1 MEIEEDDSIFEVL
14 ANTVKL
20 NIGGYKYE
28 ALKETLT
35 KNESFF
41 SLMINSPISSKTDS
55 DGYIYIEQDGE
66 VFKYILEY
74 LKTGEITFYNHEEK
88 LNFIKKISKEN
99 EFYQIPDIE
108 DYVYALNG
116 KSVKDDDCKTF
127 NQWLENYFPEWKYIR
142 EQENKYRKTGNLD
155 DIDVVD
161 VYQNRREFIKEN
173 IFDNIGGEYYVDYN
187 RKECCNYITNKYSI
201 NKSFINIEPTL
212 DKFKMN
218 FNALTMDL
226 FEDFNWEGVVVAGG
240 AVFQCL
246 NIFSGVNKFTNE
258 YALKE
263 FYNEISYNLNHIYQ
277 NRQYWNNEDVDK
289 YKFYEKTTNETR
301 NNKDINGDIDVFIIA
316 DTDEEATE
324 IVKRS
329 IRKLNQN
336 YYKQIT
342 MGQYINSNEE
352 HLAPL
357 IVTNRNTTSFVAA
370 HPFRNIQFITSRRY
384 NNPVQVISGFDI
396 DSCTFYYDGSDVYTI
411 PRGVRSMKYSIN
423 LIDPERQSFSYH
435 HRLMKYARR
444 GMLIIVPG
452 LKYSKL
458 DYRISS
464 LEYSETEGLSRLI
477 WLTTKYGKYNKT
489 FITRSIIQDFQVF
502 MGEIMKNTT
511 DRISRITE
519 SMLNNRFINHYD
531 GYRGIFR
538 NKMSII
544 NQVIDYES
552 SENKNICDYSSDYC
566 EYNQGTYLHHVKY
579 KYWKQLSSWKSAN
592 YGLFRESRDHEEK
605 SWNEVEIPLD
615 IPRVCSTTFLET
627 TEGHRT
633 ENSSVYTLNIFEHF
647 KFNWESINPGTQII
661 DGRFN
666 PEDVDYYKQ
675 AFEYDKWV
683 QEKMTLVTVSDSTHT
698 TNNS

>member
-1 MEIEEDDSIFEVL
+1 MESKEEESMFEIL

-35 KNESFF
+35 KHESFF

-55 DGYIYIEQDGE
+55 DGYIYIEQDGQ
-66 VFKYILEY
+66 VFNYILEY
-74 LKTGEITFYNHEEK
+74 LKTGEIIFKTNEER
-88 LNFIKKISKEN
+88 LNFVKKISKEN

-116 KSVKDDDCKTF
+116 KSVKEKECKTF

-142 EQENKYRKTGNLD
+142 EQENQYRKTGNLD

-173 IFDNIGGEYYVDYN
+173 IFDKIGGDYYVDYN
-187 RKECCNYITNKYSI
+187 REDCCKYISND
-201 NKSFINIEPTL
+201 NFINIEPTL

-226 FEDFNWEGVVVAGG
+226 FEDFNWEGLVVAGG
-240 AVFQCL
+240 AIFQCL
-246 NIFSGVNKFTNE
+246 NTFNEANKFTNQ
-258 YALKE
+258 YSLKE
-263 FYNEISYNLNHIYQ
+263 YYHQISFSLKQYYQ
-277 NRQYWNNEDVDK
+277 YRKYWKDEDADK
-289 YKFYEKTTNETR
+289 YNFYEKVTHETR
-301 NNKDINGDIDVFIIA
+301 KNKDIDGDIDIFIIA

-342 MGQYINSNEE
+342 MGQYINSNEQNI
-352 HLAPL
+352 APL

-384 NNPVQVISGFDI
+384 SNPVQIISGFDI
-396 DSCTFYYDGSDVYTI
+396 DSCTFYYDGENVYTI

-452 LKYSKL
+452 LKYNKL
-458 DYRISS
+458 DYRIST
-464 LEYSETEGLSRLI
+464 LEYKETEGLSRLI
-477 WLTTKYGKYNKT
+477 WLTTKYSKYNKT
-489 FITRSIIQDFQVF
+489 FITRNIIQDFQEL
-502 MGEIMKNTT
+502 MRGIMKNTT

-544 NQVIDYES
+544 NQIIDYES

-647 KFNWESINPGTQII
+647 KFNWDSINPGTQII

-666 PEDVDYYKQ
+666 PEDVEYYEQ

-683 QEKMTLVTVSDSTHT
+683 QEKRTLVTVSDSTHAT
-698 TNNS
+698 HNS

>member
-1 MEIEEDDSIFEVL
+1 MESKEDDSMFEVIV
-14 ANTVKL
+14 NTVKL

-127 NQWLENYFPEWKYIR
+127 NQWFENYFPEWKYIR

-173 IFDNIGGEYYVDYN
+173 IFDKIGGDYYVDYN
-187 RKECCNYITNKYSI
+187 REDCCKYISSDN
-201 NKSFINIEPTL
+201 FINIESTL

-226 FEDFNWEGVVVAGG
+226 FKDFNWEGIVVAGG

-277 NRQYWNNEDVDK
+277 HRQYWNNEDVDK
-289 YKFYEKTTNETR
+289 YKFYEKTTFETR
-301 NNKDINGDIDVFIIA
+301 NNKDMNGDIDVFIIA

-352 HLAPL
+352 HIAPL

-458 DYRISS
+458 DYRISN
-464 LEYSETEGLSRLI
+464 LEYNETEGLSRLI
-477 WLTTKYGKYNKT
+477 WLTTKYSKYNKT

-502 MGEIMKNTT
+502 IGEIMKNTT

-592 YGLFRESRDHEEK
+592 YRLFRESIDHEEK

-647 KFNWESINPGTQII
+647 KFNWDSINPGTQII

-666 PEDVDYYKQ
+666 PEDVEYYEQ

-683 QEKMTLVTVSDSTHT
+683 QEKKTLVTVSDSAHATH
-698 TNNS
+698 NS